1 MITRRAKRV
10 TYTRA
15 DRVLLAA
22 VALMECGD
30 FGEHDPDGSKRRALN
45 EACDAARA
53 IRDTLPESRRAR
65 RG

>member
-1 MITRRAKRV
+1 MRNLTPKAQTKRV

-30 FGEHDPDGSKRRALN
+30 FNAYDPDGSKRRALDA
-45 EACDAARA
+45 ACDAARA
-53 IRDTLPESRRAR
+53 IRDQAGRTER
-65 RG
+65 

>member
-1 MITRRAKRV
+1 MTGKQAKRV

-30 FGEHDPDGSKRRALN
+30 FNQYDPDGSKRRALD

-53 IRDTLPESRRAR
+53 IRDRVAQGGADR
-65 RG
+65 